1 MTDQALV
8 NSFLPID
15 PIVIAGTTNILF
27 TPIVTFVPPP
37 PPPLGIDIAIRDGSR
52 LVGLVAFLLFTF
64 VQVKFHTPLD
74 HLPLPYHVYPRGRL
88 DDRRTGRVH
97 ERGTPAGQA
106 RGI

>member
-27 TPIVTFVPPP
+27 TPIVTFMPP
-37 PPPLGIDIAIRDGSR
+37 PPPLGIDIAIWDGSR
-52 LVGLVAFLLFTF
+52 LVVGGLFTFTF

-74 HLPLPYHVYPRGRL
+74 HLPLPHHVYPRGRL